1 MIIISHGFV
10 FIPKNLIESQI
21 SYGLIKY
28 YSYNL
33 KKNHDVIENY
43 DTSYDMAM
51 INYYK
56 KRGCVY

>member
-1 MIIISHGFV
+1 MIIISRGFL
-10 FIPKNLIESQI
+10 FIPKNLTESQI

-28 YSYNL
+28 YDKTY
-33 KKNHDVIENY
+33 NY